1 MATSS
6 ANAKI
11 KWAATPQLGLD
22 EFELAV
28 PAEVVGRV
36 DIWKV
41 PACSAYPQGIFVGV
55 TSGQYF
61 DGIEPGC
68 CDWEKT
74 LLAKVRFTG
83 IPSSEEDMGQNVVE
97 YVAPGLEVLTD
108 ELNPN
113 DFSVLFPKQEGGE

>member
-1 MATSS
+1 MATSFV
-6 ANAKI
+6 NAKI
-11 KWAATPQLGLD
+11 KWAANSQLGLD

-41 PACSAYPQGIFVGV
+41 PTCSAHPQGIFVGV

-74 LLAKVRFTG
+74 LLAKVRFNG
-83 IPSSEEDMGQNVVE
+83 IPASQEDMSENVVE
-97 YVAPGLEVLTD
+97 YVIPGLELDVS

-113 DFSVLFPKQEGGE
+113 DFSVLFPSEVEEG

>member
-1 MATSS
+1 MATSFV
-6 ANAKI
+6 NAKI

-74 LLAKVRFTG
+74 LLTKVRFTG

-97 YVAPGLEVLTD
+97 YVAPCLEVITD

-113 DFSVLFPKQEGGE
+113 DFSVLFPKQGEGE